1 MKLNASL
8 IRYFNDV
15 LDLIHTGKK
24 VRGWRTYKRSGK
36 NLDAYYNKKLG
47 VVIKFQYFI
56 LDSRTP
62 NKFKVPTFKLDNDGY
77 VVQPIVEKKNL
88 ALAVSKL
95 RTKIKPHLKRGIF
108 PDLHVGNVGWYKG
121 KPLMFDW

>member
-1 MKLNASL
+1 MKLNAGAICCL
-8 IRYFNDV
+8 NDI
-15 LDLIHTGKK
+15 LDLIHSGEN
-24 VRGWRTYKRSGK
+24 VRGWGTYKRSGR

-47 VVIKFQYFI
+47 IVIKHQHFI
-56 LDSRTP
+56 LETRTP
-62 NKFKVPTFKLDNDGY
+62 KEFRVPTFKLDNGGY
-77 VVQPIVEKKNL
+77 VAQPIVEKKNL

-95 RTKIKPHLKRGIF
+95 REKLKPHLKRGIF